1 MQLIVQI
8 GVVVLATLL
17 LIIYFKDSYLEHKV
31 LVPRL
36 VYAGTIVLVGLLY
49 ILVFYDLIKDDTSKI
64 KIANYISYGLY
75 IVLALS
81 YFFIGL

>member
-64 KIANYISYGLY
+64 KL
-75 IVLALS
+75 
-81 YFFIGL
+81 